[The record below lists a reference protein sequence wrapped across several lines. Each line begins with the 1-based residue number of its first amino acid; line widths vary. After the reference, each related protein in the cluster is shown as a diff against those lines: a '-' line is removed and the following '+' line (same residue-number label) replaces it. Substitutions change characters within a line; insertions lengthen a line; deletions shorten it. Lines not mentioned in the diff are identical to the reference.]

1 LKAFLWLV
9 IILFEGY
16 QNPMQNE
23 WDLIV
28 VGGGAAGVFAAISA
42 AEVLGNDAQILVL
55 EKSPHFLGKV
65 KISGGGRCNVT
76 NACFDP
82 AELSQNFP
90 RGEKALLGPLYRW
103 GVQDTI
109 EWFQSH
115 GVNLK
120 TESDGRMFPVSDE
133 SQTIIDCLL
142 NEVRTRGVQLRKSHG
157 VESIFKHGEAGFEIV
172 TDQGDV
178 LQSRTVLLATG
189 GTRNVIGEKL
199 AQELGHSTEPAV
211 PSLFTFKISNVRID
225 GLQGVSVPEAKI
237 SVEENP
243 KLTSTGP
250 LLITHW
256 GLSGPAALRLS
267 AWGARELEEMDYR
280 FTLKV
285 NWVAGSGNI
294 ENQMARARQEN
305 GKRRVAGSSPIEAIP
320 KRLWKQFCQV
330 VGVAEDCI
338 WSQMPKA
345 TERRLI
351 DEFLNG
357 RFKVMAKSMNKE
369 EFVTCGGVCLKEID
383 LRTMESKL
391 CTGLYFAGEIL
402 DIDGITGGFNFQNAW
417 TSGHLAGEAIA
428 DALRQ

>member
-1 LKAFLWLV
+1 MAL
-9 IILFEGY
+9 GY
-16 QNPMQNE
+16 
-23 WDLIV
+23 
-28 VGGGAAGVFAAISA
+28 AGVFAAISA

-109 EWFQSH
+109 DWFQSH

-142 NEVRTRGVQLRKSHG
+142 NEVRTRGVQLRKSQG

-189 GTRNVIGEKL
+189 GTRNAIGEKL

-211 PSLFTFKISNVRID
+211 PSLFTFKISNVTYNPIY
-225 GLQGVSVPEAKI
+225 QICFI
-237 SVEENP
+237 SKP
-243 KLTSTGP
+243 S
-250 LLITHW
+250 
-256 GLSGPAALRLS
+256 
-267 AWGARELEEMDYR
+267 
-280 FTLKV
+280 
-285 NWVAGSGNI
+285 
-294 ENQMARARQEN
+294 
-305 GKRRVAGSSPIEAIP
+305 
-320 KRLWKQFCQV
+320 FC
-330 VGVAEDCI
+330 
-338 WSQMPKA
+338 
-345 TERRLI
+345 
-351 DEFLNG
+351 FFNG
-357 RFKVMAKSMNKE
+357 R
-369 EFVTCGGVCLKEID
+369 I
-383 LRTMESKL
+383 
-391 CTGLYFAGEIL
+391 
-402 DIDGITGGFNFQNAW
+402 
-417 TSGHLAGEAIA
+417 
-428 DALRQ
+428 